1 MARSLTWHC
10 CPWCLTEEEK
20 TAARIDQEI
29 NKILLE
35 QKKRD
40 RGELKLL
47 LLGESRAWRAGRGK
61 RAGGQGPGLR
71 GGRTWEPIRQMG
83 RLRHREPRF
92 LVQTWVQPSCGASAR
107 TEVAPRDGLVG
118 PAPAWQAQ
126 HALPALCHGKGAM
139 SSGLPL
145 SGPVRPGLSLCHRS
159 PRPPSSSLAATPPAG
174 RAGPQLCRLAS
185 VSFVGGALPPRC
197 D

>member
-61 RAGGQGPGLR
+61 GAGGKGPGLR
-71 GGRTWEPIRQMG
+71 GGRTWEPIHQMA
-83 RLRHREPRF
+83 RLRHREPQV

-107 TEVAPRDGLVG
+107 TEVAPWDGLVG

-139 SSGLPL
+139 SSGLPPARASAPAPLPL
-145 SGPVRPGLSLCHRS
+145 SPFPTAPQFLSRCHTTSWEGWTPVL
-159 PRPPSSSLAATPPAG
+159 
-174 RAGPQLCRLAS
+174 Q
-185 VSFVGGALPPRC
+185 VG
-197 D
+197 